1 MDASTS
7 DDRVDF
13 VLTAESGE
21 SPIEKP
27 VIQRNTSATNLKPA
41 VNIIEEEDSSDLN
54 DRYSAEQRD
63 SENGAI
69 HFVDEKALLVT
80 KLESERKVSDNKQ

>member
-54 DRYSAEQRD
+54 DRYSAE
-63 SENGAI
+63 
-69 HFVDEKALLVT
+69 
-80 KLESERKVSDNKQ
+80 